1 MSMKQQNNL
10 DSILTNDLK
19 VRGIQVKPFFYSFIN
34 DSDSKPNIVKF
45 RHELP
50 LLVSVVV
57 ERKLND
63 DQLVVSSDD
72 ASLSLPLKQK
82 HFRDLFDEVR
92 PESAHS
98 EDLIDGHDFLFK
110 TEDSEVYRVRL
121 LKKVSDSTVNVRLL
135 DFNVY
140 DFVNTKSLYKMT
152 SEFVEGL
159 DKFAFVARVNLPPR
173 SLTQQMNLPD
183 GKLIQAGD
191 RIELIV
197 LTAVEPHLVV
207 FGFSYSS
214 SHCIQFDQMTD
225 GLSDEDKSNWIE
237 LLRGSKLDPTAI
249 TLPMGYGRLQKRDRH
264 ENRLAV
270 AVAVEGLDA
279 VHVRDLESCAR
290 LSMLKQRLQE
300 LYTNKRLSQAL
311 AFQDIDELNSG
322 MGCVAENPTNN
333 LFYRVEV
340 VDLAKGIYVQA
351 VDYPDL
357 PPFQVSIDEVFRP
370 IAALKFARQF
380 FTVSM
385 TRHSKSILRYHLT
398 QLTSCLIPNGTPIIL
413 ETNPSSGLTTIIS
426 SNAMEGVLEAI
437 GFDKLGEGA
446 DECYNTTTKVMMGF
460 GEEPLIQPR
469 APEMLMSVVE

>member
-1 MSMKQQNNL
+1 MALTQQNDL
-10 DSILTNDLK
+10 DSILTNNLK
-19 VRGIQVKPFFYSFIN
+19 VREVQVKPFFYSFIN
-34 DSDSKPNIVKF
+34 DSDSKSNIVQF

-72 ASLSLPLKQK
+72 SSLSLPLKQR

-92 PESAHS
+92 PKPAQS
-98 EDLIDGHDFLFK
+98 EDLIAGHDFLLQ
-110 TEDSEVYRVRL
+110 TEDLEVYRVRL
-121 LKKVSDSTVNVRLL
+121 LKKVNESTMNVRLL

-140 DFVNTKSLYKMT
+140 DFVNLNSLYKMT
-152 SEFVEGL
+152 EKFVEGV

-183 GKLIQAGD
+183 GKLIREGD

-197 LTAVEPHLVV
+197 LTAVEPHLVI

-214 SHCIQFDQMTD
+214 SNCIQFDQMID
-225 GLSDEDKSNWIE
+225 GLSAEDTSNWID
-237 LLRGSKLDPTAI
+237 LLRGSKLDPTPI
-249 TLPMGYGRLQKRDRH
+249 SLPMGYGRLQKRDRH
-264 ENRLAV
+264 ENRLVV

-279 VHVRDLESCAR
+279 VHVRDIESCAR

-322 MGCVAENPTNN
+322 MGC

-340 VDLAKGIYVQA
+340 VDLAKEIYVQA
-351 VDYPDL
+351 IDYPDL
-357 PPFQVSIDEVFRP
+357 PHFQVSIDSVFRP
-370 IAALKFARQF
+370 IGALKFARQY

-385 TRHSKSILRYHLT
+385 TRHSKSLLRYHLT

-413 ETNPSSGLTTIIS
+413 ETDPSSGLTTIIS

-437 GFDKLGEGA
+437 GFDKLGEEA
-446 DECYNTTTKVMMGF
+446 DECYNPSTKVMMGF
-460 GEEPLIQPR
+460 GGEPVVQPR
-469 APEMLMSVVE
+469 APEMLMFVTE